1 MFESQCHEGVSTFVS
16 SEAVRRVRATSLRPA
31 ASIARTDV
39 IALNR
44 GEPDFA
50 TPDVVI
56 DAMIEALREG
66 YTHYG
71 PIGGDPDLRAL
82 IARQASQLAGDRID
96 PKSVSISHGGTAA
109 VTASVMAVVDRGD
122 RVVIPEPTYSL
133 YFDAVRL
140 AGGEVVHVA
149 HGPDHHLDLDTIVDR
164 AAGAKLLVLCNPVN
178 PTGAVLMAAELAEL
192 GGRLDKST
200 LVMVDETYADL
211 VYTGE
216 PFTSA
221 LAIPKLRHRL
231 VYVQTLSKTYA
242 MTGWRIGY
250 VIAPSGVAADVQL
263 VHRTLNCTV
272 NTAVQR
278 AALAALTAGPRLAAP
293 MLAEYRRRRDFV
305 VDRIARM
312 ANAEAVVPDGAFYV
326 FVKYGADLPAG
337 EVAQRLLDGGVAV
350 RAGSEFGPSGEGHIR
365 LSFTT
370 ELPALAEGLDRLER
384 VFASL

>member
-1 MFESQCHEGVSTFVS
+1 
-16 SEAVRRVRATSLRPA
+16 VRATSLRPA
-31 ASIARTDV
+31 ASISRTDV
-39 IALNR
+39 IALDR
-44 GEPDFA
+44 GEPDFP

-56 DAMIEALREG
+56 QAMIEALHEG
-66 YTHYG
+66 YIHYG
-71 PIGGDPDLRAL
+71 PISGDPELRAL
-82 IARQASQLAGDRID
+82 IASQASRVASDRID
-96 PKSVSISHGGTAA
+96 PASVSISHGATAA
-109 VTASVMAVVDRGD
+109 VTASVLAVIDRGD

-140 AGGEVVHVA
+140 AGGDVVHVA
-149 HGPDHHLDLDTIVDR
+149 NRPDHHLDLDTIVDR

-178 PTGAVLMAAELAEL
+178 PTGAVLTAAELAEL
-192 GGRLDKST
+192 GRGLDEST
-200 LVMVDETYADL
+200 LVMVDETYADI
-211 VYTGE
+211 VYIDE

-221 LAIPKLRHRL
+221 LAIPELRHRL

-250 VIAPSGVAADVQL
+250 AIAPPGVAADVQL
-263 VHRTLNCTV
+263 VHRTLNCAV
-272 NTAVQR
+272 NAAVQR

-312 ANAEAVVPDGAFYV
+312 ANADIVVPDGAFYV
-326 FVKYGADLPAG
+326 FVKYGADLPAS
-337 EVAQRLLDGGVAV
+337 EVTRRLLDGGVAV

-365 LSFTT
+365 LSFAT

-384 VFASL
+384 VFAAL